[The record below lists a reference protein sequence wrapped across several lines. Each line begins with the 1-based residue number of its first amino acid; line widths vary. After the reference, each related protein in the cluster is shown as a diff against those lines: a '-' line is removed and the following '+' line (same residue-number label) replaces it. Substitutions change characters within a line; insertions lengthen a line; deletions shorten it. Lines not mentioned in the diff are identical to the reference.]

1 MVGSSI
7 FQFRRFAVLIGVL
20 FLCFVFSSELSYL
33 EAQQGRGTIS
43 GTVTDPSGA
52 AVPGASI
59 TITSVG
65 TNAVFTTQ
73 SNEEGFFTAPGL
85 AVGEYVVSAE
95 RQGFKTAVRKGITLQ
110 VDQKAQVNVRW
121 TSERSPKASRWWRNL
136 PGGRRQR
143 HARDGD

>member
-1 MVGSSI
+1 MPKFHCRWKF
-7 FQFRRFAVLIGVL
+7 FQKGFAWLLAAFI
-20 FLCFVFSSELSYL
+20 LSTPMF
-33 EAQQGRGTIS
+33 AQQGRGTIS

-65 TNAVFTTQ
+65 TNAVFSTQ

-110 VDQKAQVNVRW
+110 VDQKAQVNVQNGHRRDCRKRRGNGRDP
-121 TSERSPKASRWWRNL
+121 S
-136 PGGRRQR
+136 GGCRQR
-143 HARDGD
+143 DAWDGD